1 MAKLR
6 ITDHRDETTIDV
18 WVVPG
23 AARTEVVG
31 AYDGA
36 LKIRIAAPP
45 DGGNANKALR
55 KILIQFFACDDA
67 TLIRG
72 ATSRRKQWLL
82 TGIDRPAAAAILGP
96 DKLRN

>member
-1 MAKLR
+1 MAKVR
-6 ITDHRDETTIDV
+6 ITDHPDGTVIDV

-23 AARTEVVG
+23 ASRTEVVG
-31 AYDGA
+31 AHNAA
-36 LKIRIAAPP
+36 LKIRVAAPP
-45 DGGNANKALR
+45 EGGKASTAVR

-82 TGIDRPAAAAILGP
+82 TGIDRAAVVAILGP

>member
-1 MAKLR
+1 MAKVR
-6 ITDHRDETTIDV
+6 ITDHPNGTTIDV
-18 WVVPG
+18 WMVPG

-31 AYDGA
+31 AHDGA

-45 DGGNANKALR
+45 DGGKGNKALR
-55 KILIQFFACDDA
+55 KILIDFFACDDA

-72 ATSRRKQWLL
+72 ATSRRIQWLL
-82 TGIDRPAAAAILGP
+82 TGIDRPAAAPILGP